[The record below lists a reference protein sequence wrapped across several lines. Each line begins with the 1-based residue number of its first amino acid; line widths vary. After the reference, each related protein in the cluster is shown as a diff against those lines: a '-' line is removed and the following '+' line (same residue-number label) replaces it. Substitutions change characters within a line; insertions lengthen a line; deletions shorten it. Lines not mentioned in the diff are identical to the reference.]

1 MSEKRGAKVF
11 ISSARNITGGLIYI
25 PQTFCSTNFLPV
37 FLRRNKLT
45 IRWIFNKNQEKSPS
59 TFLIRIL
66 DTSDMFYQHIFTDK
80 LRLRLSIE
88 NVNIKMA
95 SKARMI
101 EEGKRRERESDSERE
116 YFDYFLIRRS
126 TRGIHYWVF
135 QFIRVQLTLS
145 AFYFLRHD
153 KRSTRIVGEQSL
165 SSIAILRPL
174 KTTLFFQ
181 FLKVRQALSCDRF
194 YLKNTYFFLLPTG
207 ISLLPEQDI
216 ILEQECCISQ

>member
-1 MSEKRGAKVF
+1 MWHLLSRRHDGKWRGTVF

-59 TFLIRIL
+59 TFLARIL
-66 DTSDMFYQHIFTDK
+66 DTSDMLYQHIFTDK

-88 NVNIKMA
+88 NVDIKMA

-101 EEGKRRERESDSERE
+101 REGKRRKSDRESE
-116 YFDYFLIRRS
+116 YFDYFLIQRS
-126 TRGIHYWVF
+126 TLGIHYWVF
-135 QFIRVQLTLS
+135 HFIQAQLTPS
-145 AFYFLRHD
+145 VYYFLSYD
-153 KRSTRIVGEQSL
+153 KKSTRIVREQSQ

-174 KTTLFFQ
+174 KTTLF
-181 FLKVRQALSCDRF
+181 SI
-194 YLKNTYFFLLPTG
+194 P
-207 ISLLPEQDI
+207 
-216 ILEQECCISQ
+216 